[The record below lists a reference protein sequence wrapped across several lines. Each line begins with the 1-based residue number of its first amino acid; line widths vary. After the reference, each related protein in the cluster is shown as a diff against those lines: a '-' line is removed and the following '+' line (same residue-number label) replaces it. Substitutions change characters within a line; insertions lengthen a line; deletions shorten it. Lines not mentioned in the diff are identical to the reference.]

1 MPMRKHSGWMID
13 LAIVILCVLI
23 VITAMAVMQK
33 CIQIDAEKAQT
44 EAIIAAAQAQIDAY
58 YASMPARER
67 PMAVTVE
74 AEPDTAAGTGLEPSA
89 VEAVQE
95 TSEDAS
101 GTSELADVWY
111 IEGLPLARE
120 LQQVA
125 YNAACDNGV
134 DYLLVLAVIQIESGF
149 DPSAVSYCG
158 SYGLMQLNPRYFPS
172 GLTNAENI
180 QAGTAY
186 LGQLLEQYQG
196 DVPAALRAYNRGY
209 DDGARGYSNAVLAAE
224 ESWRV
229 EVTQ

>member
-1 MPMRKHSGWMID
+1 MDRAQWTRWD
-13 LAIVILCVLI
+13 LLVALLLALI
-23 VITAMAVMQK
+23 VVAEMRLAATICQV
-33 CIQIDAEKAQT
+33 DAET
-44 EAIIAAAQAQIDAY
+44 PHVEAIIEAAQEQIDYYDY
-58 YASMPARER
+58 YASLPARER
-67 PMAVTVE
+67 PMVVTVE

-111 IEGLPLARE
+111 IEELPLARE

-172 GLTNAENI
+172 GLTDAENI